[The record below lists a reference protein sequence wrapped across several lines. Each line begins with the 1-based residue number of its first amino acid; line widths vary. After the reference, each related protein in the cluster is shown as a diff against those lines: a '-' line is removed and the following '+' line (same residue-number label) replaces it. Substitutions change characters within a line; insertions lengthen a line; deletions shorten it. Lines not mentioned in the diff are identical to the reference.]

1 MKIISLFPRIFCS
14 FLFVVLALPSTHVFS
29 ESSGNLCQDNAEPIN
44 INVGDVVSAE
54 LLSEIVG
61 RLNDSQKGMVTTDL
75 LGTWTCTSNIRP
87 GMSCSGDYTVGGIT
101 KSGPFNGY
109 SLSGGR
115 YTVTQDVAV
124 TSVNDDEV
132 LLKYPSN
139 MGQCFAPT
147 GVQQQCVAQIIDG
160 SRIFNRALTGLE
172 TGYGTD
178 CSVDFSSSDCCFNTG
193 SYEINRRGKYCF
205 TMENINETSISCVK
219 KDRPPLAPSSLAKA
233 LSSSEIGLSWTAPT
247 GATSYEV
254 HRKGSASATF
264 LKIGTSTSA
273 SYSDTAVDSGMTY
286 WYRVFAKNANGT
298 STGSNVIKVTFNPSA
313 SLSSTSIGITDYLNG
328 LASAES
334 EHKIIYS
341 TASNTM
347 TANLSVGKLDAENL
361 NGLLA
366 GTGGKS
372 PVLKFTL
379 ANVPSAGMSGTA
391 TLATKVLDGANAT
404 VDTGERAISA
414 SANVSWSSDGSNL
427 TLTVPRQTQSV
438 TLVDSSGA
446 AISGNWDIG
455 GSSDLVTISSS
466 GINQPSTLD
475 VKLLDFLASN
485 ISGGG
490 PALGSFFTS
499 GDYFYEFSISGIGL
513 ADAAGKAFTKV
524 QGSFGVDSNP
534 GSVIYVDDVS
544 VSESLDMATV
554 LVTLS
559 SKAVDAVTLD
569 YATTGS
575 TATSGTDFT
584 ASSGSIRIAAG
595 TRQGAFT
602 VPLTNDSTSEGN
614 ETFTVALSNV
624 TNAVFGRSAASVTIV
639 DNDSAS

>member
-1 MKIISLFPRIFCS
+1 MKIICLLI
-14 FLFVVLALPSTHVFS
+14 LLALSNLVWSDDYKSAQKFS
-29 ESSGNLCQDNAEPIN
+29 D
-44 INVGDVVSAE
+44 GDVVSAQ
-54 LLSEIVG
+54 V
-61 RLNDSQKGMVTTDL
+61 LNDILERIELALKTITTEELVGEWAVEWRTCVNGGPGNCVSLNVGTGWGTGVDNLYRKRSDTWTISDDGDNSFSVSMAKCVSGAVSGTYYNDSCVARIAADSGVLLLGMVSGAGVSASSQHSTMF
-75 LGTWTCTSNIRP
+75 NIKR
-87 GMSCSGDYTVGGIT
+87 V
-101 KSGPFNGY
+101 
-109 SLSGGR
+109 
-115 YTVTQDVAV
+115 
-124 TSVNDDEV
+124 
-132 LLKYPSN
+132 
-139 MGQCFAPT
+139 
-147 GVQQQCVAQIIDG
+147 
-160 SRIFNRALTGLE
+160 
-172 TGYGTD
+172 
-178 CSVDFSSSDCCFNTG
+178 SSSRFTLWQLNSG
-193 SYEINRRGKYCF
+193 SNSF
-205 TMENINETSISCVK
+205 LSITLDKNGVA
-219 KDRPPLAPSSLAKA
+219 PEAPSSL
-233 LSSSEIGLSWTAPT
+233 SSSLATSSISLSWTAPT

-273 SYSDTAVDSGMTY
+273 SYSDSAVDSGMAY
-286 WYRVFAKNANGT
+286 WYRVFAKNADGT
-298 STGSNVIKVTFNPSA
+298 SIGSNVIKVTFNPSA

-427 TLTVPRQTQSV
+427 TLTVPSQTQSV